1 VERDGANQSLTSMAV
16 TTDSASV
23 IDQVRAYWN
32 RRPCNVRH
40 STSTVGSKEYFDEV
54 EARKFF
60 VEPHIPKFAEYARW
74 KGKKVL
80 EIGCGIGTDSIN
92 FARAGADITVVDL
105 SDESLELCKK
115 RFAVYG
121 QKANFYLGDAEELST
136 FVPVEKYD
144 LIYSFG
150 VIHHTPRP
158 ERVMEQLKLYCKPE
172 TELRLML
179 YTKWSWKVLW
189 IILAYG
195 HGAFWRADELV
206 ARYSEAQ
213 DGSPVTYY
221 YSFRG
226 VRWLLRDYDVVKIRK
241 DHIFPYRIDKYVRYE
256 YQWVWYFRWLPT
268 PWFSWLER
276 RLGWHTMITARPR
289 SAPAA

>member
-1 VERDGANQSLTSMAV
+1 MAV

-40 STSTVGSKEYFDEV
+40 STSPVGSKEYFDEV
-54 EARKFF
+54 EARKYF
-60 VEPHIPKFAEYARW
+60 VEPHIPAFADFARW
-74 KGKKVL
+74 RGKKVL

-92 FARAGADITVVDL
+92 FARAGADVTVVDL
-105 SDESLELCKK
+105 SDESIELCKR

-121 QKANFYLGDAEELST
+121 LQAKFFLGDAEELSKV
-136 FVPVEKYD
+136 VPVEKYD

-158 ERVMEQLKLYCKPE
+158 ERVIEQIKLYCKPT

-179 YTKWSWKVLW
+179 YAKWSWKVVW
-189 IILAYG
+189 IILKYG
-195 HGAFWRADELV
+195 KGAIWRSDELV
-206 ARYSEAQ
+206 SKYSEAQ
-213 DGSPVTYY
+213 TGSPVTYY

-226 VRWLLRDYDVVKIRK
+226 VRWLLRDYDVTDMHK
-241 DHIFPYRIDKYVRYE
+241 DHIFPYEIDKYVKYE
-256 YQWVWYFRWLPT
+256 YRWVWYFRWLPT

-276 RLGWHTMITARPR
+276 RLGWHILIKAVPR
-289 SAPAA
+289 SASAA

>member
-1 VERDGANQSLTSMAV
+1 MAV

-40 STSTVGSKEYFDEV
+40 STSPVGSKEYFDEV
-54 EARKFF
+54 EARKYF
-60 VEPHIPKFAEYARW
+60 VEPHIPAFADFARW
-74 KGKKVL
+74 RGKKVL

-92 FARAGADITVVDL
+92 FARAGADVTVVDL
-105 SDESLELCKK
+105 SDESIELCKR

-121 QKANFYLGDAEELST
+121 LQAKFFLGDAEELSKV
-136 FVPVEKYD
+136 VPVEKYD

-158 ERVMEQLKLYCKPE
+158 ERVIEQIKLYCKPT

-179 YTKWSWKVLW
+179 YAKWSWKVVW
-189 IILAYG
+189 IILKYG
-195 HGAFWRADELV
+195 KGAIWRSDELV
-206 ARYSEAQ
+206 SKYSEAQ
-213 DGSPVTYY
+213 TGSPVTYY

-226 VRWLLRDYDVVKIRK
+226 VRWLLRDYDVTEMHK
-241 DHIFPYRIDKYVRYE
+241 DHIFPYEIDKYVKYE
-256 YQWVWYFRWLPT
+256 YRWVWYFRWLPT

-276 RLGWHTMITARPR
+276 RLGWHILINAVPR
-289 SAPAA
+289 SASAA